1 MTTNKKKKKQN
12 NISIVWDFDGTLT
25 GQDSTSEVIKIFFGK
40 KCIQKKIKDFW
51 EEVKTISRVKGAH
64 KRINSISTSESP
76 AWMYKLAEFAN
87 EFNLSLDKEFDRV
100 FLSLCSERIELY
112 KNVLPFLQR
121 VRLLSEKSIFK
132 KNNIQIHHFII
143 TAGLEDLITLFF
155 KSKGEENLIRK
166 VFGCQYYSE
175 VYEEI
180 YKGEKTYHI
189 ENIPIYCMDKT
200 TKTRS
205 LFEINKGCFIPKLK
219 RDVDTL
225 IPPDKEW
232 CPFENMIYIG
242 DGDTDIPAF
251 SLVKSR
257 KGMAIGVHKPKK
269 KKNSKITKGKRIDLL
284 TSADFS
290 FTKKLY
296 KAIEARC
303 LYIAD
308 RYNSQN
314 LN

>member
-1 MTTNKKKKKQN
+1 MTTNKNKKLKKQN
-12 NISIVWDFDGTLT
+12 NISVVWDFDGTLT
-25 GQDSTSEVIKIFFGK
+25 GQDSTSEVIKMFIEK
-40 KCIQKKIKDFW
+40 KDITDFW
-51 EEVKTISRVKGAH
+51 KGVKTISRVKGAH

-87 EFNLSLDKEFDRV
+87 KFKLSLDKECDRR
-100 FLSLCSERIELY
+100 FLLLCTKRIKLY
-112 KNVLPFLQR
+112 RNALPFLQK
-121 VRLLSEKSIFK
+121 VKVLSEKSIFK

-155 KSKGEENLIRK
+155 ESKGEENLIRK
-166 VFGCQYYSE
+166 VFGCQYHSE
-175 VYEEI
+175 VYEEV
-180 YKGEKTYHI
+180 YGENRRRI

-225 IPPDKEW
+225 IQPGKEW

-242 DGDTDIPAF
+242 DGETDIPAF

-257 KGMAIGVHKPKK
+257 KGMAIGVYKPKK
-269 KKNSKITKGKRIDLL
+269 KKNSKIAKIIKGKRIDLL